1 MSIKH
6 VAIRNSKV
14 ESTSMA
20 RSNRLRVE
28 VPRTKKMDRCRG
40 LFFGSK
46 GWDLQ
51 KEKANW
57 KATRMSQEFSK
68 WLVNVL

>member
-28 VPRTKKMDRCRG
+28 VPRTKKWTAAG
-40 LFFGSK
+40 FFWVEMMGPSK
-46 GWDLQ
+46 RKGQL
-51 KEKANW
+51 EGY
-57 KATRMSQEFSK
+57 
-68 WLVNVL
+68 

>member
-28 VPRTKKMDRCRG
+28 VPRTKKWDRCR
-40 LFFGSK
+40 FFLGRNDGTFK
-46 GWDLQ
+46 KKRPIGRLLGCPR
-51 KEKANW
+51 N
-57 KATRMSQEFSK
+57 
-68 WLVNVL
+68 LVNGQ